1 MCPST
6 YYKDTH
12 FSIKKTFSHTNPVKH
27 VFSLKC
33 MYTVGNEQGRK
44 ELGEIKGTLEAHAQR
59 SFQSH
64 FKIKCLKSGFNLQF
78 KI

>member
-1 MCPST
+1 MCST
-6 YYKDTH
+6 TRKSYISPLSNSSATQTQG
-12 FSIKKTFSHTNPVKH
+12 STFS
-27 VFSLKC
+27 SLKC

-44 ELGEIKGTLEAHAQR
+44 ELWDIKETPEAHAQR